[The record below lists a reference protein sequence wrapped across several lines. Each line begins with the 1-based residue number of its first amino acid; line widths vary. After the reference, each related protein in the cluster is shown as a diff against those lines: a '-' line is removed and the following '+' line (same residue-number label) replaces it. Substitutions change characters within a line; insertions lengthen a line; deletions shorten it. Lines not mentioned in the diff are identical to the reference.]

1 MVLITGADGYVGTN
15 LVDTLR
21 VKHGNLKILRLIRKR
36 GITLESE
43 NAKTI
48 TGDIVEFK
56 SIINAFKNVEKTLD
70 SMANKGVL
78 HKNKAA
84 RTKSRLNKQVK
95 AL

>member
-1 MVLITGADGYVGTN
+1 MANIKSAIKRARQNTKRN
-15 LVDTLR
+15 E
-21 VKHGNLKILRLIRKR
+21 LKSSQRAVTRTAIKKV
-36 GITLESE
+36 E
-43 NAKTI
+43 NAIASADK
-48 TGDIVEFK
+48 DAA
-56 SIINAFKNVEKTLD
+56 INAFKNVEKTLD